1 MLAVQKKRILAKK
14 QFLLERFGSIC
25 RIWKGMQIMEGEKI
39 GYQAN
44 NRRLEKGDSSLQNQ
58 RIRKLSTLR
67 HQ

>member
-1 MLAVQKKRILAKK
+1 
-14 QFLLERFGSIC
+14 
-25 RIWKGMQIMEGEKI
+25 MEGEKI

-44 NRRLEKGDSSLQNQ
+44 NRRVEKGDSSLQNQ